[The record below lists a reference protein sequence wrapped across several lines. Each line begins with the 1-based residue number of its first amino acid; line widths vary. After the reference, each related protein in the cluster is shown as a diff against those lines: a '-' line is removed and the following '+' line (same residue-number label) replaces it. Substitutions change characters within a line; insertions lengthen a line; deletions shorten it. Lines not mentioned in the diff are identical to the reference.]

1 MKFQAVS
8 YVFEKPC
15 RTGSAIL
22 DVAECRKACN
32 HLSLRIGGKAFKAG
46 KPCYKNGQGV
56 CLQNGALGGKATMIC
71 QVEGNKINKFKKMIL
86 ILAICLTK
94 A

>member
-8 YVFEKPC
+8 YIFEKPC

-71 QVEGNKINKFKKMIL
+71 QVEGNDEGKPKHNIVS
-86 ILAICLTK
+86 CLLK
-94 A
+94 YIF

>member
-8 YVFEKPC
+8 YIFEKPC

-22 DVAECRKACN
+22 DVAGCKKACN

-46 KPCYKNGQGV
+46 KPCYKNGQNV

-71 QVEGNKINKFKKMIL
+71 QVEGNKIKINKKL
-86 ILAICLTK
+86 ILMRAIS
-94 A
+94 